1 MNCLQGYI
9 TASYDTLVEVFG
21 EPTYGPEDS
30 GDGKVS
36 TEWEIGTVRLYDW
49 KEESADVC
57 RQGEYKW
64 HIGGMSDA
72 AVAFVENELFEHF
85 LCSGTADAVINC
97 ELIDGYG
104 HILLEFVNNVNND
117 TITA

>member
-36 TEWEIGTVRLYDW
+36 TEWEIGNVRLYDW
-49 KEESADVC
+49 KEESAEVC
-57 RQGEYKW
+57 RSGEYKW
-64 HIGGMSDA
+64 HVGGMSDA
-72 AVAFVENELFEHF
+72 AIDFVQIELFEHF
-85 LCSGTADAVINC
+85 LRPGTADAVISC
-97 ELIDGYG
+97 EELSGYG
-104 HILLEFVNNVNND
+104 HISLEFVDYVNND
-117 TITA
+117 AITA